1 MTLRQESLA
10 SLNAARPVTALALVM
25 LLALPGCSSEPKS
38 SLQGYVEGE
47 FVLAAAP
54 AGGTLVKLNVHRGD
68 SAAPG
73 TTLFIL
79 ESGSEEA
86 ARREAEQRVRGAE
99 QRLANLRAGRRAP
112 EVDVVRA
119 QAEQAAAARKLSNTQ
134 LAQQER
140 LFAGGYI
147 SQSAIDQ
154 ARANHERD
162 MARVAE
168 AEAQGRVAQLTLGR
182 DAEIRAATADVEAAR
197 AALAQGDW
205 RLGQRRV
212 NASGNAANASPM
224 LVQDTYY
231 NEGEWVPA
239 GRPVVSLLPSGNVKV
254 RFFVPETRV
263 ATVQVGQAV
272 SIGCDGCGAAMNG
285 KVTFISRQ
293 SEYTPPI
300 IYSKESRAKLVYL
313 VEARTSPEDA
323 KRLRPGLPV
332 DVTLTGASPASPP
345 VPQTSGPPATR

>member
-1 MTLRQESLA
+1 MNPIPGRRSPDPFAMEKPSLVA
-10 SLNAARPVTALALVM
+10 LVVLALGA
-25 LLALPGCSSEPKS
+25 LGLAGCSKDTTSA
-38 SLQGYVEGE
+38 LQGYVEGE
-47 FVLAAAP
+47 FVMAAAP
-54 AGGTLVKLNVHRGD
+54 AGGTLAKLNAHRGD
-68 SAAPG
+68 SVAPG
-73 TTLFIL
+73 ATLFIL

-86 ARREAEQRVRGAE
+86 GRKEAEQRVRSAE
-99 QRLANLRAGRRAP
+99 QRLANLRSGRRAP

-119 QAEQAAAARKLSNTQ
+119 QAEQAAAARKLSDTQ

-162 MARVAE
+162 MARVSE
-168 AEAQGRVAQLTLGR
+168 AEAQGRVAQLSLGR

-197 AALAQGDW
+197 ASLAQGDW

-212 NASGNAANASPM
+212 NAPMGGAAAGGL
-224 LVQDTYY
+224 LVQDTYF

-239 GRPVVSLLPSGNVKV
+239 GRPVVSLLPPGNVKV

-263 ATVQVGQAV
+263 ATVQVGQVV
-272 SIGCDGCGAAMNG
+272 SISCDGCGAAMAG

-313 VEARTSPEDA
+313 VEARTGTEDA
-323 KRLRPGLPV
+323 RRLRPGLPV
-332 DVTLTGASPASPP
+332 DVALAPGAPA
-345 VPQTSGPPATR
+345 AR